1 MEEILVFQH
10 DPLED
15 LGIFSQVLEAQR
27 WIFRTIRLFQGEI
40 PTEDWANVRALIILG
55 GPMGGDEDRYP
66 FLRLE
71 KTLIRAALKEKIPML
86 GVSLGAQLIAAATGA
101 EVYRGNFKEIGW
113 FPVSLAPEGQLDS
126 LLGYLPERPMVFQW
140 HGEGFDLPQG
150 ALRLA
155 SSLYYDNQA
164 FRIGRSCYG
173 LQFHL
178 EMTPAMI
185 DRWVDEHWKE
195 LAGIPYVSP
204 DKIRADTR
212 SYSREL
218 NYYGARFF
226 SEFVRRLSTS
236 KGRRKDAQQKN
247 ETESVGDR

>member
-10 DPLED
+10 DPLGD
-15 LGIFSQVLEAQR
+15 LGVFTQVLEAQR
-27 WIFRTIRLFQGEI
+27 RSFRTIRLFQGEI
-40 PTEDWANVRALIILG
+40 PIEDWANVRALIILG
-55 GPMGGDEDRYP
+55 GPMGAHEDDRYP

-71 KTLIRAALKEKIPML
+71 KVIIRTALKQKIPIL

-101 EVYRGNFKEIGW
+101 EVYHGNFKEIGW

-155 SSLYYDNQA
+155 SSLHYDNQA
-164 FRIGRSCYG
+164 FRIGRSVYG

-185 DRWVDEHWKE
+185 DRWIDEHWKE
-195 LAGIPYVSP
+195 LARIPYVSP

-218 NYYGARFF
+218 KYYGERFF
-226 SEFVRRLSTS
+226 SEFVRRLLS
-236 KGRRKDAQQKN
+236 KDGMRNSRQRH
-247 ETESVGDR
+247 ETEGIG